1 MTKKAKK
8 QFDKLI
14 DDALMLINIPAAKD
28 DNEKLSAKERRAQ
41 ARTRLETIME
51 KNVCNLFCLMVMI
64 IMMMTGKPYYALHSM
79 ASFASLLKSIMT
91 GYVTPQC

>member
-51 KNVCNLFCLMVMI
+51 KKRLQSVLSD
-64 IMMMTGKPYYALHSM
+64 GYDYYDDDW
-79 ASFASLLKSIMT
+79 
-91 GYVTPQC
+91 